1 MRPATRFASI
11 DISLIRKMNAMAKPS
26 TLNLGIGEPNVEPDA
41 GLLAM
46 ARESAGGDW
55 HYSPN
60 AGYRSLR
67 EKVAERHGATYDP
80 RGEVCITAGTME
92 ALYAIAQGFIEQG
105 DEVLVPDPG
114 FLAYPAIATLTG
126 ATPVPY
132 PLVPGTWD
140 VDLDALAR
148 LVNPKTKMIV
158 VNTPSNPTGAIVPE
172 ATLRA
177 IAALGDERDI
187 LIVSD
192 EVYSEVY
199 YGHRPPSMTG
209 MGRNV
214 VVVDGMSKSHVM
226 TGLRMGWILARA
238 EVMSTIY
245 KSHQYIA
252 TCASVFAQQFAEKIL
267 SDPEWN
273 ARWLDGMR
281 AQFRMQRDALVTAL
295 RREAGIEL
303 DPPLGA
309 FYAFFHV
316 DTPDS
321 LALATKAAA
330 EADVLV
336 IPGIAFGDRGEGY
349 LRVSYASDVATI
361 DEGIRRL
368 APYIRGGA

>member
-1 MRPATRFASI
+1 MRPARRFATI

-26 TLNLGIGEPNVEPDA
+26 TLNLGIGEPNVAPD
-41 GLLAM
+41 GQLLEM
-46 ARESAGGDW
+46 ARAAAEGDW

-60 AGYRSLR
+60 AGYLSLR
-67 EKVAERHGATYDP
+67 RLIARRHGGAHDP
-80 RGEVCITAGTME
+80 KHEVCVTAGTME
-92 ALYAIAQGFIEQG
+92 ALYAIAQAFIDPG

-132 PLVPGTWD
+132 PLLPGSWD
-140 VDLDALAR
+140 GDLAALRA
-148 LVNPKTKMIV
+148 LVTAKTKMIV
-158 VNTPSNPTGAIVPE
+158 VNTPSNPTGSILPE
-172 ATLRA
+172 STLRA

-187 LIVSD
+187 LVVSD
-192 EVYSEVY
+192 EVYSEVFY
-199 YGHRPPSMTG
+199 ATRPPSMLG
-209 MGRNV
+209 LGRNV

-252 TCASVFAQQFAEKIL
+252 TCASVFAQQLAEKIL
-267 SDPEWN
+267 SDEEWN

-281 AQFRMQRDALVTAL
+281 AQFCAQRDALVAAL
-295 RREAGIEL
+295 RREAAVDL
-303 DPPLGA
+303 VAPAGA
-309 FYAFFHV
+309 FYAFFSV
-316 DTPDS
+316 ATDDS

-330 EADVLV
+330 ESDVLV
-336 IPGIAFGDRGEGY
+336 IPGIAFGDRGEGH
-349 LRVSYASDVATI
+349 LRVSYASDIATI

-368 APYIRGGA
+368 APYLRG